1 MVFVIPIQGFI
12 RLVLYQTNGDVYD
25 YSVIIFS
32 VSASM

>member
-12 RLVLYQTNGDVYD
+12 RSVLYQTNGDVCC

-32 VSASM
+32 VSVSM